1 MFLIALV
8 ATCQALI
15 ETQSTYSCRVAS
27 IAKKIIIFLQLVY
40 RWGLAPEV
48 LQRKKIQKYLSV
60 HRALILTR
68 SRKSSDL

>member
-15 ETQSTYSCRVAS
+15 EMQSTYSCRVAS

-48 LQRKKIQKYLSV
+48 LQRKKNTEIFVSAQSTDT
-60 HRALILTR
+60 H
-68 SRKSSDL
+68 